1 MSTSNVSYPLMPEW
15 STAEIIAMSAFYAAV
30 EDLNTVGIKRDEF
43 MEHYHH
49 FLAIEPA
56 KAAQK
61 QLDKAF
67 EKLSEVS
74 QGVFAKIYQQANPNA
89 GADQGAG
96 AGADGGEFHQS

>member
-67 EKLSEVS
+67 EKETGFS
-74 QGVFAKIYQQANPNA
+74 IYRSVQYVLAHEEKNVKFT
-89 GADQGAG
+89 GK
-96 AGADGGEFHQS
+96 